1 MKIKK
6 TSLILFMLFFAT
18 ISAAQGKPDEAAIR
32 NILQEEVAAW
42 NKGDAHAYS
51 QHFAAD
57 GTFTNVQ
64 GMFFTGHQAFLDRHE
79 EIFKGML
86 RGTVLRQEV
95 CFTQVRSP
103 GHGCCGNTYL
113 DFRVFSIGPAARHAY
128 RCQGTPAHSAASG
141 DGERRRGMEDRRVSQ
156 RGCEADGDNAG
167 APIGAPKSQISQLSD
182 RLDNFRVARHP
193 DSAHRKKL

>member
-42 NKGDAHAYS
+42 NKGDAQAYS

-95 CFTQVRSP
+95 VSLKFVRPDTAVVEALTWISGFSPSGPPPGTHTDAKGRLRTRLLQVMVKDAE
-103 GHGCCGNTYL
+103 GWKT
-113 DFRVFSIGPAARHAY
+113 AAYHNVDVKPTVT
-128 RCQGTPAHSAASG
+128 TP
-141 DGERRRGMEDRRVSQ
+141 EPQ
-156 RGCEADGDNAG
+156 
-167 APIGAPKSQISQLSD
+167 
-182 RLDNFRVARHP
+182 
-193 DSAHRKKL
+193 

>member
-6 TSLILFMLFFAT
+6 TSLILFMLFFAS

-42 NKGDAHAYS
+42 NKGDAQAYS

-64 GMFFTGHQAFLDRHE
+64 GMFFAGHQAFLDRHE

-95 CFTQVRSP
+95 VSLKFVR
-103 GHGCCGNTYL
+103 
-113 DFRVFSIGPAARHAY
+113 
-128 RCQGTPAHSAASG
+128 AHSAASG
-141 DGERRRGMEDRRVSQ
+141 DGERRRGVEDRRVSQ

>member
-1 MKIKK
+1 MDKPLCTPFAIRRHVVGTPNERLMKIMK
-6 TSLILFMLFFAT
+6 TALSLTILLFAT
-18 ISAAQGKPDEAAIR
+18 MAGAQGKPDEAAIR

-42 NKGDAHAYS
+42 NKGDAQAYS

-95 CFTQVRSP
+95 VSLKFVRPDTAVVETLTWISGFSPSGPPPGTHTDAKGRLRTRLLQVMVKDAEGWKTAVYHNVDVKP
-103 GHGCCGNTYL
+103 T
-113 DFRVFSIGPAARHAY
+113 VT
-128 RCQGTPAHSAASG
+128 TP
-141 DGERRRGMEDRRVSQ
+141 EPQ
-156 RGCEADGDNAG
+156 
-167 APIGAPKSQISQLSD
+167 
-182 RLDNFRVARHP
+182 
-193 DSAHRKKL
+193 